1 MSQRLS
7 RLTAPLTGLLFVG
20 LTLAGVAMSNNTP
33 SSDASGASVIAFYE
47 AHRNSQRV
55 SDILLVFASLFLV
68 FFAGSLRGYLRRKP
82 AAEAAS
88 ALVPVGAALLAVG
101 LTVVSGIDYAL
112 ADVPSHLG
120 AGAAQ
125 ALNVLDND
133 VILHG
138 PRRWRRVWDRKR
150 CRDPARRDTA
160 QMAGLGGGRARDRHD
175 DSSVLACR
183 HRALRLG
190 PHRQHPDLCAHRQHH
205 RNTNSGRGLSPRTWA
220 SVQIPSRARPQS
232 PESC

>member
-133 VILHG
+133 VFFTVL
-138 PRRWRRVWDRKR
+138 V
-150 CRDPARRDTA
+150 
-160 QMAGLGGGRARDRHD
+160 GGGVFGIASAVAILRGATLPKWLGWVAV
-175 DSSVLACR
+175 VLGIAMMTP
-183 HRALRLG
+183 AFWLAGIVLFVWVLIVSTLIYLR
-190 PHRQHPDLCAHRQHH
+190 
-205 RNTNSGRGLSPRTWA
+205 SGSTTATPTPA
-220 SVQIPSRARPQS
+220 VA
-232 PESC
+232 ES

>member
-33 SSDASGASVIAFYE
+33 SSDASGTSVIAFYE

-133 VILHG
+133 VFFTVL
-138 PRRWRRVWDRKR
+138 V
-150 CRDPARRDTA
+150 
-160 QMAGLGGGRARDRHD
+160 GGGVFGIASAVAILRGATLPKWLGWVAV
-175 DSSVLACR
+175 VLGIAMMTP
-183 HRALRLG
+183 AFWLAGIVLFVWVLIVSTLIYLR
-190 PHRQHPDLCAHRQHH
+190 
-205 RNTNSGRGLSPRTWA
+205 SGSTTATPTPA
-220 SVQIPSRARPQS
+220 VA
-232 PESC
+232 ES

>member
-133 VILHG
+133 VFFTVL
-138 PRRWRRVWDRKR
+138 V
-150 CRDPARRDTA
+150 
-160 QMAGLGGGRARDRHD
+160 GGGVFGIASAVAILRGATLPKWLGWVAV
-175 DSSVLACR
+175 VLGIAMMTPAFWLAGIVLFVWVLIVSTLIYVR
-183 HRALRLG
+183 
-190 PHRQHPDLCAHRQHH
+190 
-205 RNTNSGRGLSPRTWA
+205 SGSTTATPTPA
-220 SVQIPSRARPQS
+220 VA
-232 PESC
+232 ES

>member
-1 MSQRLS
+1 
-7 RLTAPLTGLLFVG
+7 
-20 LTLAGVAMSNNTP
+20 
-33 SSDASGASVIAFYE
+33 
-47 AHRNSQRV
+47 
-55 SDILLVFASLFLV
+55 VFASLFLV

-133 VILHG
+133 VFFTVL
-138 PRRWRRVWDRKR
+138 V
-150 CRDPARRDTA
+150 
-160 QMAGLGGGRARDRHD
+160 GGGVFGIASAVAILRGATLPKWLGWVAV
-175 DSSVLACR
+175 VLGIAMMTP
-183 HRALRLG
+183 AFWLAGIVLFVWVLIVSTLIYLR
-190 PHRQHPDLCAHRQHH
+190 
-205 RNTNSGRGLSPRTWA
+205 SGSTTATPTPA
-220 SVQIPSRARPQS
+220 VA
-232 PESC
+232 ES

>member
-33 SSDASGASVIAFYE
+33 SSDASGTSVIAFYE

-68 FFAGSLRGYLRRKP
+68 FFAGSLRGYLRRTP

-133 VILHG
+133 VFFTVL
-138 PRRWRRVWDRKR
+138 V
-150 CRDPARRDTA
+150 
-160 QMAGLGGGRARDRHD
+160 GGGVFGIASAVAILRGATLPKWLGWVAV
-175 DSSVLACR
+175 VLGIAMVTP
-183 HRALRLG
+183 AFWLAGIVLFVWVLIVSTLIYLR
-190 PHRQHPDLCAHRQHH
+190 
-205 RNTNSGRGLSPRTWA
+205 SGSTTATPTPA
-220 SVQIPSRARPQS
+220 VA
-232 PESC
+232 ES